1 MGGLGAGAFD
11 LARGERERE
20 RERGAERSITSIY
33 IIIILT

>member
-20 RERGAERSITSIY
+20 GQRGALLVY
-33 IIIILT
+33 ILLLF